1 MSAEQNKAII
11 RRYFE
16 EVWDKGNLAAE
27 EEFVA
32 PDVVVHAPPLPGAAP
47 GVEGAKQVVTM
58 FRTAFP
64 DLKVVIEDLI
74 ADSDKVVQR
83 WTAHVTHQGQL
94 LGIPPTGRQVTLTG
108 INIFRFAG
116 GKIVERW
123 GELDTLGI
131 LQQLGVVPPPGQ
143 ASR

>member
-1 MSAEQNKAII
+1 MSVEENKAIV

-27 EEFVA
+27 QEFVA
-32 PDVVVHAPPLPGAAP
+32 TDVVVHAPPLPGAAP
-47 GVEGAKQVVTM
+47 GVQGAIQVVTM

-64 DLKVVIEDLI
+64 DLKVIIEDLV
-74 ADSDKVVQR
+74 AEGDKVVQR
-83 WTAHVTHQGQL
+83 WTSHVTHQGNL
-94 LGIPPTGRQVTLTG
+94 MGIPPTGKQVTLTG

-131 LQQLGVVPPPGQ
+131 LQQVGALQPPDQP
-143 ASR
+143 SS